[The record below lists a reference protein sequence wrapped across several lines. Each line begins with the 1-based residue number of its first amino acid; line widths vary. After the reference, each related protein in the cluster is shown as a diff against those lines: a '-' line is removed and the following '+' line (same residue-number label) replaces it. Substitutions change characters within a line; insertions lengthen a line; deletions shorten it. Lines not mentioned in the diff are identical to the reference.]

1 MVGHLTDDDLTRLRA
16 MTDAFLAAKHINGA
30 AGFEPDALARASI
43 ALQACLPALNL
54 GLRAYA
60 DFVEVIVYPDQ
71 FLVPRR
77 HTDDAG
83 VVHEG
88 IEALAGE
95 AMDGGPVVLSWADI
109 APGSHVSGGNVTI
122 HEFVHKIDLLDGEAD
137 GVPPLPSARRAH
149 WERLLERT
157 YESFCDA
164 LEHVEAQIPRG
175 IDPESAA
182 ADRYFATLPLDP
194 YAATDPVRVLRR
206 VRRSL
211 LRHPAEPARSLSG
224 VVSGAVGLLF
234 AGSRPGPRQR
244 RVIDPLTTLAD
255 NGKHILGISTTPIL
269 RSTPRLLLKSG
280 TGLRGECVGYAYSR
294 YQRPMRSDPGGTGIR
309 GPRGHRHR
317 RNRCAGTVQ
326 DFTLCNALCP

>member
-88 IEALAGE
+88 LEALAGE

-194 YAATDPVRVLRR
+194 YAATDPSEFFAVCGEAFFVAPLSLREAYPEWYR
-206 VRRSL
+206 ALSDFFSQD
-211 LRHPAEPARSLSG
+211 PAR
-224 VVSGAVGLLF
+224 AH
-234 AGSRPGPRQR
+234 
-244 RVIDPLTTLAD
+244 D
-255 NGKHILGISTTPIL
+255 NGVS
-269 RSTPRLLLKSG
+269 S
-280 TGLRGECVGYAYSR
+280 
-294 YQRPMRSDPGGTGIR
+294 IR
-309 GPRGHRHR
+309 
-317 RNRCAGTVQ
+317 
-326 DFTLCNALCP
+326 